1 MTFWTCANKE
11 SVYFLTV
18 INVSQEKE
26 GKKTLYLIG
35 AFHMSAQL

>member
-1 MTFWTCANKE
+1 MTSWTCANKE

-18 INVSQEKE
+18 INVSQEKK
-26 GKKTLYLIG
+26 GKKKPLIG